1 MDLQRLFLFLIFS
14 VSSMLVWENWQ
25 RAQHP
30 APAPVTAAS
39 GVPTATTALNAAPA
53 ANAAATVATEV
64 KRASGTKILVKT
76 DNFVAEINTVGGDLR
91 HLELAQHR
99 DAKDKSKLFV
109 LMQEQGAHNYLAQT
123 GLLGAGL
130 PTHNSAFSSTA
141 TEYSMAAGQNVLEVR
156 LTATDIPNATVSK
169 VYTFHRGSYV
179 VDVSYEI
186 QNTGATPIAASAYF
200 QLVRDKSA
208 PEGDSKFVPTYTGP
222 AVYTDKEKFQKV
234 DFSNIEKGKTDYPK
248 TADNGW
254 VGMLQH
260 YFVSAWLPKDKTQRE
275 YYTKALGNNL
285 FAAGVIVP
293 VAAVAPGQSGKVTVP
308 LYAGPAQAKLDEI
321 APGLGLTVDYGWLT
335 IIATPIFWLLTQI
348 QGIVSNWGVAII
360 LLTVLIK
367 LAFFPLSAASYRS
380 MAKMRVVAPKL
391 ERIKQKYGDDRERL
405 HKEMMELYKTEKI
418 NPLGGCLP
426 MLIQIPVFIALYW
439 SILSSVEMRH
449 APFVGWITDLSA
461 ADPYYILPLAMAISM
476 FIQTKLNP
484 TPADP
489 LQAKLMQIMPLV
501 FAVVFFFFP
510 AGLVLYSIVNNA
522 LSIAQQW
529 YITRSLESAP
539 KGAANDPR

>member
-39 GVPTATTALNAAPA
+39 GVPAATTSLTAAPSGSA
-53 ANAAATVATEV
+53 PATVATEV
-64 KRASGTKILVKT
+64 KRISGAKIVVKT

-91 HLELAQHR
+91 RLELAQHR
-99 DAKDKSKLFV
+99 DAKDKAKLFV
-109 LMQEQGAHNYLAQT
+109 LMQEQGTHSYLAQT

-130 PTHNSAFSSTA
+130 PTHNSAFSSA
-141 TEYSMAAGQNVLEVR
+141 AAEYTLADGQNSLEVR
-156 LTATDIPNATVSK
+156 LTANDIVGATVTK
-169 VYTFHRGSYV
+169 IYTFHRGSYV
-179 VDVSYEI
+179 VDISYEI
-186 QNTGATPIAASAYF
+186 QNTGVAPLAATAYF

-208 PEGDSKFVPTYTGP
+208 PESDSKFVPTYTGP

-275 YYTKALGNNL
+275 YYTKALGNDL
-285 FAAGVIVP
+285 FSAGVIVP
-293 VAAVAPGQSGKVTVP
+293 VAAIAPGQTGKITVP
-308 LYAGPAQAKLDEI
+308 LYAGPAQAKLDEV

-335 IIATPIFWLLTQI
+335 IIATPIFWLLTKI
-348 QGIVSNWGVAII
+348 QAIVTNWGVAII

-391 ERIKQKYGDDRERL
+391 EKIKERYGDDRERL
-405 HKEMMELYKTEKI
+405 HKEMMALYKTEKI

-449 APFVGWITDLSA
+449 APFFAWITDLSTP
-461 ADPYYILPLAMAISM
+461 DPFYVLPLVMAVSM
-476 FIQTKLNP
+476 FVQSKLNP

-489 LQAKLMQIMPLV
+489 LQAKMMQIMPLV
-501 FAVVFFFFP
+501 FAVVFFWFP
-510 AGLVLYSIVNNA
+510 AGLVLYSVVNNV

>member
-30 APAPVTAAS
+30 APAQVTAAS
-39 GVPTATTALNAAPA
+39 GVPAATTSLTAAPA
-53 ANAAATVATEV
+53 GGAPATVATEA
-64 KRASGTKILVKT
+64 KRISGAKIVVKT

-91 HLELAQHR
+91 RLELAQHR
-99 DAKDKSKLFV
+99 DAKDKAKLFL
-109 LMQEQGAHNYLAQT
+109 LMQEQGTHSYLAQT

-130 PTHNSAFSSTA
+130 PTHNSLFSSA
-141 TEYSMAAGQNVLEVR
+141 ASEYQMAAGQDSLEVR
-156 LTATDIPNATVSK
+156 LTANDIVGATVTK
-169 VYTFHRGSYV
+169 IYTFHRGSYV
-179 VDVSYEI
+179 VDVGYEI
-186 QNTGATPIAASAYF
+186 QNTGAAPMATTAYF
-200 QLVRDKSA
+200 QLVRDSSA

-234 DFSNIEKGKTDYPK
+234 DFSNIEKSKTDYPK

-275 YYTKALGNNL
+275 YYTKALGNDL

-293 VAAVAPGQSGKVTVP
+293 VAAIAPGQAGKVSVP
-308 LYAGPAQAKLDEI
+308 LYAGPAQAKLDEV

-335 IIATPIFWLLTQI
+335 IIATPIFWLLTKI
-348 QGIVSNWGVAII
+348 QSIVTNWGIAII

-391 ERIKQKYGDDRERL
+391 EKIKERYGDDRERL

-449 APFVGWITDLSA
+449 APFFAWITDLSTP
-461 ADPYYILPLAMAISM
+461 DPFYVLPLIMAVSM
-476 FIQTKLNP
+476 FLQSKLNP

-489 LQAKLMQIMPLV
+489 LQAKMMQIMPLV
-501 FAVVFFFFP
+501 FAVVFFWFP
-510 AGLVLYSIVNNA
+510 AGLVLYSVVNNV